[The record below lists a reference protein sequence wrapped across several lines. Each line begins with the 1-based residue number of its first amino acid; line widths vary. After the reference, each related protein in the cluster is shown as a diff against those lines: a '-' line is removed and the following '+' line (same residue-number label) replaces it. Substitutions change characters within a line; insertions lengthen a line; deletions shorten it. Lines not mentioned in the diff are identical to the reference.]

1 MATASVFD
9 RPSLWS
15 RIRPYLS
22 GYDGPLAFGVFLLA
36 CLGMVT
42 MYSVGFDAG
51 TRGLAQSGARRP
63 SGRGTSWNR
72 STRSHHSVSRSCEGS
87 R

>member
-15 RIRPYLS
+15 RIRLYLT

-36 CLGMVT
+36 GLGLVT
-42 MYSVGFDAG
+42 MYSAG
-51 TRGLAQSGARRP
+51 
-63 SGRGTSWNR
+63 
-72 STRSHHSVSRSCEGS
+72 HD
-87 R
+87 